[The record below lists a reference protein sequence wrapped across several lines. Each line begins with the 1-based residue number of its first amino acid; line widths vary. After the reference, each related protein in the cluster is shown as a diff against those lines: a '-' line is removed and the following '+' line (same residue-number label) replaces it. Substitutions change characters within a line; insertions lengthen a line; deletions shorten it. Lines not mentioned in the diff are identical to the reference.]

1 VNIALHAGEL
11 TLGLVPP
18 EHLRFH
24 IRQAVQIANAKRIEH
39 GVDISYEDEA
49 LALMADMRA
58 RGVLVEICLT
68 SNDLILGVKDAQH
81 PFPDYLRAG
90 VPATLASDDEGVSRI
105 DLSHEY
111 WRAATTYGLG
121 YRDLKTLARNS
132 LTYSFLAGHSL
143 WHSTTPA
150 RIVAVCANDVLG
162 SVTPSALC
170 QEFLNTN
177 DRARMQWQLEREF
190 AAFERLPW
198 WQ

>member
-24 IRQAVQIANAKRIEH
+24 IRQAVQIANAKRIGH

-49 LALMADMRA
+49 PALMADMRA
-58 RGVLVEICLT
+58 RSVLVEICLT
-68 SNDLILGVKDAQH
+68 SNDLILGLKDTQH

-90 VPATLASDDEGVSRI
+90 VPATLASGDEGVSRI

-121 YRDLKTLARNS
+121 YRDLKTLASNT

-143 WHSTTPA
+143 WHSTP
-150 RIVAVCANDVLG
+150 
-162 SVTPSALC
+162 
-170 QEFLNTN
+170 Q
-177 DRARMQWQLEREF
+177 RA
-190 AAFERLPW
+190 
-198 WQ
+198 